1 MAESTD
7 SATPVP
13 NGPADAHG
21 PAVGP
26 ARAAVLLIGDELLTG
41 KVRDENGFA
50 LAKLLRRRGIRLVE
64 ICTIGDDLD
73 EIGAA
78 LLRLCRRADLVFTSG
93 GVGPTH
99 DDRTLAAIA
108 RATGRPLTRNAEME
122 AQLRLYYG
130 DRITDAALR
139 MADLPEGTLLRAMP
153 GWPVLR
159 LDPHGPAMDLPDARV
174 YILPGVP
181 GLLRAK
187 LEHLEAIEGEL
198 PSGEGWHLE
207 VLHTSLDESQL
218 AALLDAIVA
227 EFPEV
232 EVGSYPR
239 WSRTSEGRL
248 EMHVRVTFEGPR
260 AQAARIDQARE
271 RLRDTL
277 PPGTLLAHE
286 PPA

>member
-1 MAESTD
+1 MDETEARGETTT
-7 SATPVP
+7 TPDVP
-13 NGPADAHG
+13 P
-21 PAVGP
+21 
-26 ARAAVLLIGDELLTG
+26 RAAVLLIGEELLTG

-73 EIGAA
+73 EIGGA

-99 DDRTLAAIA
+99 DDRTLEAIA
-108 RATGRPLTRNAEME
+108 RATARPLVRNREME

-139 MADLPEGTLLRAMP
+139 MSDLPEGTVLRAMP

-159 LDPHGPAMDLPDARV
+159 LDLDDARL

-187 LEHLEAIEGEL
+187 LEHLESIEGEL
-198 PSGEGWHLE
+198 PEGDGWHLE
-207 VLHTSLDESQL
+207 LLHTSLDESKL

-227 EFPEV
+227 DFPDV
-232 EVGSYPR
+232 DIGSYPR
-239 WSRTSEGRL
+239 WSRAQDGRIH
-248 EMHVRVTFEGPR
+248 MHVRVTFEGPR
-260 AQAARIDQARE
+260 AATAAVLAACQ
-271 RLRDTL
+271 RLREIL
-277 PPGTLLAHE
+277 PPGTLLSHE
-286 PPA
+286 PPV

>member
-1 MAESTD
+1 MDDGTAEPLEAAGTSTP
-7 SATPVP
+7 SRTSPT
-13 NGPADAHG
+13 
-21 PAVGP
+21 

-50 LAKLLRRRGIRLVE
+50 LAKALRRRGIRLVE
-64 ICTIGDDLD
+64 ICTVGDDLD

-99 DDRTLAAIA
+99 DDRTLEAIA
-108 RATGRPLTRNAEME
+108 RATARPLVRNAEME
-122 AQLRLYYG
+122 GQLRLYYG
-130 DRITDAALR
+130 ERITDAALR
-139 MADLPEGTLLRAMP
+139 MSDLPEGTLLRAMP

-159 LDPHGPAMDLPDARV
+159 LDLPDARV

-187 LEHLEAIEGEL
+187 LEHLEAIDGEL
-198 PSGEGWHLE
+198 PTGDGWHLV
-207 VLHTSLDESQL
+207 VLHTSLDESHL
-218 AALLDAIVA
+218 AALLDAVVA

-239 WSRTSEGRL
+239 WSRTSDGRIQ
-248 EMHVRVTFEGPR
+248 MHVRVTFEGPR
-260 AQAARIDQARE
+260 AAASRIDAAREHLVA
-271 RLRDTL
+271 TL
-277 PPGTLLAHE
+277 PPGALLEHE

>member
-1 MAESTD
+1 MDESTAERASS
-7 SATPVP
+7 SA
-13 NGPADAHG
+13 
-21 PAVGP
+21 AV

-50 LAKLLRRRGIRLVE
+50 LAKALRRRGIRLVE
-64 ICTIGDDLD
+64 ICTVGDDLE

-99 DDRTLAAIA
+99 DDRTLEAIA
-108 RATGRPLTRNAEME
+108 RATARPLVRNAEME
-122 AQLRLYYG
+122 GQLRLYYG
-130 DRITDAALR
+130 ERITDAALR
-139 MADLPEGTLLRAMP
+139 MSDLPEGTLLRAMP

-159 LDPHGPAMDLPDARV
+159 LDLPETRV

-198 PSGEGWHLE
+198 PTGDGWHLV
-207 VLHTSLDESQL
+207 VLHTSLDESHL
-218 AALLDAIVA
+218 AGLLDAVVA

-239 WSRTSEGRL
+239 WSRTSDGRIQ
-248 EMHVRVTFEGPR
+248 MHVRVTFEGPR
-260 AQAARIDQARE
+260 AVASRIDAAKD
-271 RLRDTL
+271 RLTETL
-277 PPGTLLAHE
+277 PPGALLAHE
-286 PPA
+286 PPP

>member
-1 MAESTD
+1 MAERTD
-7 SATPVP
+7 SATASD
-13 NGPADAHG
+13 GPDGATPAGAD
-21 PAVGP
+21 VP

-50 LAKLLRRRGIRLVE
+50 LAQLLRRRGIRLVE
-64 ICTIGDDLD
+64 ICTIGDQLD
-73 EIGAA
+73 EIGSA
-78 LLRLCRRADLVFTSG
+78 LLRLCGRADLVFTSG

-99 DDRTLAAIA
+99 DDRTLEAIA
-108 RATGRPLTRNAEME
+108 RATGRPLTRNIEME

-130 DRITDAALR
+130 ERITDAALR
-139 MADLPEGTLLRAMP
+139 MSDLPEGTLLRAMP

-159 LDPHGPAMDLPDARV
+159 LDLPDARV

-187 LEHLEAIEGEL
+187 LEHLEAIDGEL
-198 PSGEGWHLE
+198 PSGDGWHLE
-207 VLHTSLDESQL
+207 VLHTSLDESKL
-218 AALLDAIVA
+218 AALLDAVVA

-239 WSRTSEGRL
+239 WSRTSEGRIQ
-248 EMHVRVTFEGPR
+248 MHVRVTFEGPR
-260 AQAARIDQARE
+260 AAAPRIDQARD

>member
-1 MAESTD
+1 MAETNEPASMPGRAGPTD
-7 SATPVP
+7 V
-13 NGPADAHG
+13 
-21 PAVGP
+21 P
-26 ARAAVLLIGDELLTG
+26 ARAAVLLIGDELLSG

-50 LAKLLRRRGIRLVE
+50 LAQWLRRRGIRLVE
-64 ICTIGDDLD
+64 ICTVGDDLD

-78 LLRLCRRADLVFTSG
+78 LLRLCPRADLVFTSG

-99 DDRTLAAIA
+99 DDRTLEAIA
-108 RATGRPLTRNAEME
+108 RATKRPLVRNAEME

-130 DRITDAALR
+130 ERINDAALR
-139 MADLPEGTLLRAMP
+139 MSDLPEGTLLRAMP

-159 LDPHGPAMDLPDARV
+159 LDLDARV

-207 VLHTSLDESQL
+207 VLHTSLDESKL
-218 AALLDAIVA
+218 AALLDAVVA

-232 EVGSYPR
+232 EIGSYPR
-239 WSRTSEGRL
+239 WSRTAEGRIQ
-248 EMHVRVTFEGPR
+248 MHVRVTFEGPR
-260 AQAARIDQARE
+260 AAAMRIDAAMA

>member
-1 MAESTD
+1 MDES
-7 SATPVP
+7 SSQ
-13 NGPADAHG
+13 GRKDA
-21 PAVGP
+21 P

-41 KVRDENGFA
+41 KVRDENGYA
-50 LAKLLRRRGIRLVE
+50 LAKLLRQRGIKLVE
-64 ICTIGDDLD
+64 ICTVGDDFA

-78 LLRLCRRADLVFTSG
+78 LLRLVERADLVFTSG

-99 DDRTLAAIA
+99 DDRTLEAIA
-108 RATGRPLTRNAEME
+108 RAIGRPLVRNAEME
-122 AQLRLYYG
+122 AQLRHYYG
-130 DRITDAALR
+130 ARITDAALR
-139 MADLPEGTLLRAMP
+139 MSDLPEGTLLRAMP

-159 LDPHGPAMDLPDARV
+159 LDLSAARV

-198 PSGEGWHLE
+198 PKSEGWHLE
-207 VLHTSLDESQL
+207 VLHTSLDESSL
-218 AALLDAIVA
+218 AALLDAVLA

-239 WSRTSEGRL
+239 WSRSADGRIQ
-248 EMHVRVTFEGPR
+248 MHVRVTFEGARAAAPR
-260 AQAARIDQARE
+260 IVQARD

-277 PPGTLLAHE
+277 PPGTVLEQE

>member
-1 MAESTD
+1 MDDSTPI
-7 SATPVP
+7 TE
-13 NGPADAHG
+13 PAGA
-21 PAVGP
+21 PERP

-41 KVRDENGFA
+41 KVRDENGFV
-50 LAKLLRRRGIRLVE
+50 LAKLLRRRGMRLVE
-64 ICTIGDDLD
+64 ICTIGDDLE

-99 DDRTLAAIA
+99 DDRTLEAIA
-108 RATGRPLTRNAEME
+108 RATQRPLTRNAEME

-139 MADLPEGTLLRAMP
+139 MSDLPEGTQLRAMP

-159 LDPHGPAMDLPDARV
+159 LDLHGPTPGLHGTPGSLGARV

-198 PSGEGWHLE
+198 PSGDGWHLE
-207 VLHTSLDESQL
+207 VLHTSLDESKL

-239 WSRTSEGRL
+239 WSRTSEGRIQ
-248 EMHVRVTFEGPR
+248 MHVRVTFEGPR
-260 AQAARIDQARE
+260 AAATRIETARD

>member
-1 MAESTD
+1 MDEGTAELVDVT
-7 SATPVP
+7 AGV
-13 NGPADAHG
+13 AA
-21 PAVGP
+21 P

-78 LLRLCRRADLVFTSG
+78 LLRLCRRADFGFTSG

-108 RATGRPLTRNAEME
+108 RATARPLVRNAEME
-122 AQLRLYYG
+122 GQLRLYYG
-130 DRITDAALR
+130 ERITDAALR

-159 LDPHGPAMDLPDARV
+159 LDLPDARV

-187 LEHLEAIEGEL
+187 LEHLEAIDGEL
-198 PSGEGWHLE
+198 PTGEGWHLAL
-207 VLHTSLDESQL
+207 LHTSLDESNL
-218 AALLDAIVA
+218 AGLLDAVVA
-227 EFPEV
+227 EFPGV
-232 EVGSYPR
+232 EIGSYPR
-239 WSRTSEGRL
+239 WSRTTDGRIQ
-248 EMHVRVTFEGPR
+248 MHVRVTFEGPR
-260 AQAARIDQARE
+260 AAASRIDAAKD
-271 RLRDTL
+271 RLLATL
-277 PPGTLLAHE
+277 PLGALLEHE
-286 PPA
+286 PPP